1 MAQGLRQIYLA
12 IRPELLRFLVAR
24 RAESEAEDILQDLF
38 LKLGSEPRAPIAN
51 PRAYLYRMA
60 DNLLLDR
67 RRAARRRTG
76 REEAWVET
84 RGGTG
89 ADIVDIPRSERILI
103 GRERLAALDRVLAG
117 LPERTVAVF
126 RRFRID
132 AVPQRE
138 IAREIGISLSAVEK
152 HLQHAYRALLD
163 AQTTLDVGS
172 DPPQRLRCGKER
184 DGD

>member
-1 MAQGLRQIYLA
+1 
-12 IRPELLRFLVAR
+12 
-24 RAESEAEDILQDLF
+24 
-38 LKLGSEPRAPIAN
+38 
-51 PRAYLYRMA
+51 MA

-67 RRAARRRTG
+67 RRAARRRSG
-76 REEAWVET
+76 REEAWAET
-84 RGGTG
+84 RGGG
-89 ADIVDIPRSERILI
+89 ADIDDSPSSERIVMA
-103 GRERLAALDRVLAG
+103 RERLAALDGVLAE